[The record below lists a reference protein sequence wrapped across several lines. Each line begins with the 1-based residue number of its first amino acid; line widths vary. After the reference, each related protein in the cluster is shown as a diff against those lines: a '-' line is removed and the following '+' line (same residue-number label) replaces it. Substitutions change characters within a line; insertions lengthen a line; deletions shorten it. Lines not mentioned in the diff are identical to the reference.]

1 MEDVE
6 LEARKWGHVSIIDE
20 RRFMPEV
27 DFTFTGELR
36 DYQVGA
42 IDDVLGSDFGTLEA
56 GTGSGKTVMA
66 LNIIAER
73 RQPAL
78 VIVHTKELLHQW
90 VSRAQQFLDLE
101 PGEIGIFGDGKKVLG
116 DRLTIGMVQTL
127 RGCVDQVADHVG
139 HVIIDEVHHVPA
151 STFKDVLSAVDCRY
165 QLGLTAT
172 PYRRDGLGKLIEW
185 FVGPVVHRVARGRLM
200 DTGAILRPQIITRR
214 TDFWG
219 RTDPAA
225 QWGRF
230 VTELLGDEARN
241 RLICKDIEGE
251 TRRGSTC
258 LVLSDRVD
266 HCERLR
272 SMLENRSIEARLL
285 TGKVP
290 RRTRQ
295 EVVELI
301 EAGALPCII
310 GTSSL
315 CGEGLD
321 LPTLDALFL
330 SSPIKFTGKVIQ
342 LIGRVLRPAPGKSAP
357 RIYDYVDAHG
367 VLGHQAAARQRAY
380 ARMGAAGDV

>member
-1 MEDVE
+1 MELTVNTQVVISGATTALRRLLKDRFTFDNPAYLDAQKHGRYTGKIPLRLTYCREHHDGSMSFPGGAMRDIDTAV
-6 LEARKWGHVSIIDE
+6 RKWGHVAVIDE
-20 RRFMPEV
+20 RRTLPEV
-27 DFTFTGELR
+27 DFTFAGGLR
-36 DYQVGA
+36 DYQTDAVH
-42 IDDVLGSDFGTLEA
+42 DVLGSDFGTLEA

-139 HVIIDEVHHVPA
+139 HVIIDEVHHVLA

-225 QWGRF
+225 
-230 VTELLGDEARN
+230 
-241 RLICKDIEGE
+241 
-251 TRRGSTC
+251 
-258 LVLSDRVD
+258 
-266 HCERLR
+266 
-272 SMLENRSIEARLL
+272 
-285 TGKVP
+285 
-290 RRTRQ
+290 
-295 EVVELI
+295 
-301 EAGALPCII
+301 
-310 GTSSL
+310 
-315 CGEGLD
+315 
-321 LPTLDALFL
+321 
-330 SSPIKFTGKVIQ
+330 
-342 LIGRVLRPAPGKSAP
+342 
-357 RIYDYVDAHG
+357 
-367 VLGHQAAARQRAY
+367 
-380 ARMGAAGDV
+380 